1 MIWQVVIK
9 CFPWWNILLYNISN
23 NNDYFHESFQR
34 WRVALLILTA
44 LVCTQVPLKPTTTAG
59 VPVMRWWSQGSFRKS
74 RQCCP
79 VYHPQQRPHR
89 LTRLCSG
96 FLVSFCQFQ
105 FFWFYNTIFLNI
117 IFLLWLGK
125 QFILSCTYKQEFLQ
139 YDNIKIQSTNK

>member
-1 MIWQVVIK
+1 MGKFLVPWHILFVPTCTLVFVYNLLSLKCYNLVCLYDIWIRQVVIK

-44 LVCTQVPLKPTTTAG
+44 LVYTRVPLKPTTTAG
-59 VPVMRWWSQGSFRKS
+59 VPVMRWWSGESFRKS

-89 LTRLCSG
+89 STRLCTN
-96 FLVSFCQFQ
+96 FLVSFCQFS
-105 FFWFYNTIFLNI
+105 IFLV
-117 IFLLWLGK
+117 L
-125 QFILSCTYKQEFLQ
+125 
-139 YDNIKIQSTNK
+139 